1 MDNAKKVAYI
11 KGLMD
16 GMNFEADTP
25 EKKLLVAIVDAL
37 ESISDSLHAVE
48 EDTQYLSEYIEEVD
62 QDLGDIEEEVFGYD
76 EDEDD
81 FDEDDYDDD
90 EEFYELECETCGK
103 KFCIS
108 EDMLELESIEGP
120 KCGESIELD
129 LEICDCSECDCD
141 CENCDEE

>member
-37 ESISDSLHAVE
+37 EGIADSLHAVE

-76 EDEDD
+76 
-81 FDEDDYDDD
+81 DD
-90 EEFYELECETCGK
+90 EEFYELECEACGK

-108 EDMLELESIEGP
+108 EDMLELESIECP

-141 CENCDEE
+141 CENCEE